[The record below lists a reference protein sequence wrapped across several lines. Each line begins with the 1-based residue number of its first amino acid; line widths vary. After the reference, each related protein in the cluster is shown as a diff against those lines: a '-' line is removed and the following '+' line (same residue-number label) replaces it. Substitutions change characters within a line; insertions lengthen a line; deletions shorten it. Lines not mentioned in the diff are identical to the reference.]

1 MTAKT
6 TISVSTECYDEIA
19 SAMKAAG
26 LEATPD
32 QLTIKRDATI
42 TQPIDF
48 RLATIRRDCLVE
60 AVKIVSVPPNQVVA
74 GTEIIAIAIQM
85 YDFVIGI
92 DKEPKPKT
100 GGWDK

>member
-1 MTAKT
+1 MTTKT
-6 TISVSTECYDEIA
+6 TIAVSTECYDEIA
-19 SAMKAAG
+19 TAMKAAG

-42 TQPIDF
+42 TQPVDF

-60 AVKIVSVPPNQVVA
+60 AVKHLSKEQHGEQDLITLA
-74 GTEIIAIAIQM
+74 ERM
-85 YDFVIGI
+85 YDFVIS
-92 DKEPKPKT
+92 KEPEPPT